1 MDMGGHVA
9 EHHRPHRKSAV
20 PPLFGHTGRV
30 DIIGDHRARAMRRR
44 GLTFRQIAR
53 ERGVSLT
60 RVRASLREASAGD
73 HVENHHRLGLSRRE
87 TAAHRVPLGDG
98 GGRAVRETYPVRR
111 QVGQEQIVRHIEP
124 AQSICF
130 GVYSP

>member
-1 MDMGGHVA
+1 MVFTTLLWSQMDMGGHVA

-60 RVRASLREASAGD
+60 RVGASQREASAG
-73 HVENHHRLGLSRRE
+73 RMRRE
-87 TAAHRVPLGDG
+87 IRAEIRRAG
-98 GGRAVRETYPVRR
+98 GVKAWWN
-111 QVGQEQIVRHIEP
+111 
-124 AQSICF
+124 A
-130 GVYSP
+130 

>member
-60 RVRASLREASAGD
+60 RAPRCARPAPAITSRTTIALGSPVAR
-73 HVENHHRLGLSRRE
+73 RLHTVCPSV
-87 TAAHRVPLGDG
+87 TAAAVP
-98 GGRAVRETYPVRR
+98 
-111 QVGQEQIVRHIEP
+111 
-124 AQSICF
+124 
-130 GVYSP
+130 